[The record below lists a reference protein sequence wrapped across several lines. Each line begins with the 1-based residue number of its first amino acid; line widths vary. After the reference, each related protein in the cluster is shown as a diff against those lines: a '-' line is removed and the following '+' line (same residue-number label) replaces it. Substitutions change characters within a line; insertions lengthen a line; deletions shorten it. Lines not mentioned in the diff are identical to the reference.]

1 MTVGQVMV
9 IIGLLAAALVG
20 FSLGYVIRQ
29 YLAAGK
35 VKAAGVEAERLLV
48 EAEAKQKEMLLEA
61 KDEVLN
67 TLREGEEELK
77 QKRRRLRNQDERLQ
91 RRQESLERRLE
102 PLENRERKLA
112 AQERRLKQEEDDLER
127 IRQRRMEEL
136 EAVSSLS
143 RDEAKGLLLQE
154 VEAESRQD
162 MARVIR
168 EVEQETK
175 EEADRTA
182 RKIITEAIQRYA
194 SQEVAALTVSTV
206 DLPSD
211 ELKGRIIGRGGRNIR
226 ALENAAGVDLIVDD
240 TPEAVTISSFDPVRR
255 EIARLALTKLIM
267 DGRIHPGRIEQV
279 VAKSRQEVQGIIQE
293 EGERAVFDVGLT
305 GMHPEVVKLLG
316 RLKYRTSYGQNQLQH
331 AIETAHLAGM
341 MAAELGADVRLA
353 KEGGLLHDIGKAVDH
368 EVEGPHALIGAD
380 IARRYRKSPSLV
392 NIIASHHREEEAQSV
407 EGILVEAADAISGAR
422 PGARRES
429 LELYVKR
436 IKALEEVARSFPGIG
451 ECYAIQAGREIRI
464 LVKPD
469 EVDDL
474 AMLHLSKDIARRVEE
489 SLEYPGQI
497 KVTIIR
503 ETRAVDYAK

>member
-1 MTVGQVMV
+1 MGSFVAIM
-9 IIGLLAAALVG
+9 GLLAAALMG
-20 FSLGYVIRQ
+20 FALGYVIRQ
-29 YLAAGK
+29 YWAAGK
-35 VKAAGVEAERLLV
+35 VKAAQTEADRLLAEAET
-48 EAEAKQKEMLLEA
+48 KQKEMLLEA
-61 KDEVLN
+61 KDEVLK
-67 TLREGEEELK
+67 TLREGEQDLK
-77 QKRRRLRNQDERLQ
+77 QKRRRLRNQEERLQ
-91 RRQESLERRLE
+91 KRQESLERRLE

-112 AQERRLKQEEDDLER
+112 AQEGRFKQMEDDLEQL
-127 IRQRRMEEL
+127 RQRRIEEL

-143 RDEAKGLLLQE
+143 REEAKELLLEE

-168 EVEQETK
+168 ETEQAVR

-182 RKIITEAIQRYA
+182 RKIITEAIQRFA
-194 SQEVAALTVSTV
+194 SHEVAEVTVSTV

-226 ALENAAGVDLIVDD
+226 SLENAAGVDVIVDD

-279 VAKSRQEVQGIIQE
+279 VAKSRQEVEAVIRE
-293 EGERAVFDVGLT
+293 EGERAVFEVGLT
-305 GMHPEVVKLLG
+305 GMHPELIKLLG

-341 MAAELGADVRLA
+341 MAAELGADVKLA

-368 EVEGPHALIGAD
+368 EVEGPHALIGGD
-380 IARRYRKSPSLV
+380 IARRYGKSSIIV
-392 NIIASHHREEEAQSV
+392 NIIASHHGEEEAQSV
-407 EGILVEAADAISGAR
+407 EAILVEAADAISGAR

-429 LELYVKR
+429 LETYIKR
-436 IKALEEVARSFPGIG
+436 IKALEEVASSFPGIS

-464 LVKPD
+464 VVKPE

-474 AMLHLSKDIARRVEE
+474 AILHLSKDVAKRVEE

-497 KVTIIR
+497 RVTVIR